1 MRVWKMLW
9 LGSVLMGA
17 CAARGQA
24 VVALPKLDLN
34 RFATGWY
41 EIARLPNKPEKKCV
55 SNAFQMYAP
64 GNKPGRFQYLQ
75 SCLLKDGETNI
86 RNLTGRLDEE
96 GDGKLKLGTLP
107 LFRTKLWVMATGPD
121 FEWAL
126 VGSPDHKLL
135 WVLSRTATMDS
146 AVLQQV
152 EGVAAAQGFKV
163 GKLETVVQ
171 GK

>member
-1 MRVWKMLW
+1 MRLWNVLW

-24 VVALPKLDLN
+24 VVSVPKLDLN

-41 EIARLPNKPEKKCV
+41 EIARLPNKREKKCV
-55 SNAFQMYAP
+55 SNAFQIYAP
-64 GNKPGRFQYLQ
+64 AYKPGHFQYVQ
-75 SCLLKDGETNI
+75 SCLLQDGETNI
-86 RNLTGRLDEE
+86 RNLNGRLDEE
-96 GDGKLKLGTLP
+96 RDGKLKLSTFP
-107 LFRTKLWVMATGPD
+107 LFSTKLWVMATGPD

-126 VGSPDHKLL
+126 VGSPNHNLL

-152 EGVAAAQGFKV
+152 EGIATAQGFTV
-163 GKLETVVQ
+163 GKLEMVVQ